1 MMDIH
6 LLITVHTEDNEIV
19 LNYSKVYCSEMV
31 PCVGI
36 KIKDS
41 LFAKYQNIIEVAIDY
56 SKNECFVTLEPKLE
70 TKERLGGHIQEVA
83 ELHNW
88 LLLK

>member
-1 MMDIH
+1 MEIH
-6 LLITVHTEDNEIV
+6 LLITVYTEDHEIV
-19 LNYSKVYCSEMV
+19 LNYSKVYDSAV
-31 PCVGI
+31 IPTVGT

-41 LFAKYQNIIEVAIDY
+41 LFAVHQNIIEVVLDY

-83 ELHNW
+83 EMHHW
-88 LLLK
+88 VLLK